1 MSIEKSAFARKFE
14 DLARDRRMTFKVI
27 AEQMQVS
34 AALIARVLNGSRPP
48 TSEFVDKSIQTFG
61 LSERDA
67 EQLRFFS
74 DISQSKITI
83 RPRNEEEARKVV
95 AFKRSLQ
102 KG

>member
-14 DLARDRRMTFKVI
+14 DLARDRRMPFKVI

-48 TSEFVDKSIQTFG
+48 TTEFVDKSIQAFG

-74 DISQSKITI
+74 DISQTKIVI
-83 RPRNEEEARKVV
+83 QPRNEDEARKIV
-95 AFKRSLQ
+95 AFKRRLQ
-102 KG
+102 EG